1 VSYASLGRE
10 GCPTGYEPSPGGCE
24 RIPEDPPPPDFP
36 VPEDVKGKVVTGLLL
51 LGAIVVL
58 GVLLRD

>member
-1 VSYASLGRE
+1 
-10 GCPTGYEPSPGGCE
+10 
-24 RIPEDPPPPDFP
+24 